1 MMKIKNDFKTMYKDF
16 KKCLKGK
23 LHIIIISLLKIKKN
37 KRAIEATE
45 ELYKNQQM
53 AKTKSKNVLK
63 NGKPRSFLY

>member
-1 MMKIKNDFKTMYKDF
+1 MPKI
-16 KKCLKGK
+16 LKGK

>member
-1 MMKIKNDFKTMYKDF
+1 MYKDF
-16 KKCLKGK
+16 QKYLKGK

-37 KRAIEATE
+37 KRAIEVTE

-63 NGKPRSFLY
+63 NGKPRSCLY

>member
-1 MMKIKNDFKTMYKDF
+1 MPKI
-16 KKCLKGK
+16 LKGK

-53 AKTKSKNVLK
+53 AKTTSKKVLK
-63 NGKPRSFLY
+63 NGKLRSFLY